1 LLASLVLV
9 MHTFTQIALA
19 SGLWEIF
26 GKIRKNMSETTGK
39 ESSFSADTQSVV
51 LDEGEKQRIRLELG
65 RRVKGLR
72 SAAGMTLE
80 QAAER
85 TRLAVSTIYKIENGK
100 VSPSFEN
107 LLRLARGYGVGLEKL
122 IAEPEDEVHTTRLT
136 VTRAGQGRSVEGKVY
151 DYEVLCNGL
160 TGKKIIPLIGT
171 ICAKGEG
178 VPAHLDRHDGEEL
191 LLVLEGEVELRV
203 EHYEPV
209 ILAAGDCAYY
219 DSTLRHG
226 VRSTGPDKARVF
238 WACTHLGA
246 LS

>member
-1 LLASLVLV
+1 MSQTTKKDSPFSSDVQAALLDDS
-9 MHTFTQIALA
+9 
-19 SGLWEIF
+19 
-26 GKIRKNMSETTGK
+26 
-39 ESSFSADTQSVV
+39 
-51 LDEGEKQRIRLELG
+51 EKQRIRLELG

-72 SAAGMTLE
+72 SSAGMTLE

-85 TRLAVSTIYKIENGK
+85 TGLAVSTIYKIENGK

-122 IAEPEDEVHTTRLT
+122 IAEPEDEVSTTRLT

-151 DYEVLCNGL
+151 EYEVLCNGL

-171 ICAKGEG
+171 ISAAGDS

-191 LLVLEGEVELRV
+191 LFVLEGEVELMV

-209 ILAAGDCAYY
+209 LLGAGDCAYY
-219 DSTLRHG
+219 DSTMRHG
-226 VRSTGPDKARVF
+226 VRSTGPNEARVF
-238 WACTHLGA
+238 WACTHLGG